1 MFGRLGRTS
10 IVVVIYQM
18 RGQRVRRVRRVSASY
33 SHFFRGLPD
42 RMPSDKTSRVLFFA
56 HLPDVDIHHPR
67 LPLRRNIERELQVNM
82 AACCALGAYII
93 YRLISFH
100 SSLSFSTSAL
110 TEAPKVQSSK
120 SARSSHCLITIQG
133 ITCSSCVEDV
143 ENACLSVP
151 GVFAAHV
158 SLQSLT
164 ARIVYDP
171 DQVNPKILGKKI
183 EQIGFGAAPQVQG
196 EEKWISQWLSAAS
209 SRDETVREWTR
220 AFTFSAALSGLV
232 FIIDATDHWFGRI
245 SVPISLLL
253 IKLILVAPTS
263 MFLGA
268 SIHKEAWRAV
278 LRARPNASL
287 LSSCGLIL
295 TLMAAMYVELDSN
308 PGSMQFRMTSACLLM
323 TVIIGGRV
331 TKCHFSQ
338 RSSQYP
344 ATLASAMPESANLAK
359 RIGSMD
365 EHTVSVPV
373 DILRPGDVIRVDPQE
388 NFPVDGTIVKGH
400 TSILQTII
408 NGELTPKAAGPG
420 ASVYAGSSNDLR
432 VVFIEVCAVKNET
445 WLGQTLKAIAQSDDA
460 KSDMSQFSDRLLG
473 RFSVL
478 VIIVATIAGVHHWTQ
493 HASISMILTR
503 IATVLLCACPCTL
516 DMGISACLMSAL
528 CEYPSLLVIYWTVL
542 LIGTAAAASRA
553 GILLT
558 PGFHIE
564 NTANAKAIVF
574 DKTGTLTTGE
584 LQIHSSHLERDWLVD
599 RFHSDLFWKLVGT
612 LARTSD
618 HPVSRLLCAELQQQ
632 VENNSVLDTEGF
644 KLLSHE
650 DHPGLGLSGLVSHK
664 ECQFNVIVGNQRL
677 LQMNNIYITTEQLSD
692 RNGSSLPVG
701 NVYVAIN
708 NSLAG
713 RIGYTDTIA
722 NGASHL
728 IRALHS
734 RGFSI
739 FIMTGDTRS
748 TATAVAESVGIP
760 TSNVYSSLLP
770 HEKAMKIERME
781 EQHGHTVMV
790 GDNANDVPA
799 LVTATFGFLLFH
811 RSPPNNDELSRLQ
824 SEPDAL
830 LLPSTKNGSEVHGM
844 ERVLYTLELV
854 QATSRRMHQILWCSL
869 IYNTAALCLAS
880 GLVSSLT
887 ISWLDLDP

>member
-1 MFGRLGRTS
+1 
-10 IVVVIYQM
+10 
-18 RGQRVRRVRRVSASY
+18 
-33 SHFFRGLPD
+33 
-42 RMPSDKTSRVLFFA
+42 
-56 HLPDVDIHHPR
+56 
-67 LPLRRNIERELQVNM
+67 M

-100 SSLSFSTSAL
+100 SSLSFPISVPNG
-110 TEAPKVQSSK
+110 APKVQTSK
-120 SARSSHCLITIQG
+120 SAKVSHCLIAIQG
-133 ITCSSCVEDV
+133 MTCSSCVENV
-143 ENACLSVP
+143 ENACSVP
-151 GVFAAHV
+151 GVLAARV

-171 DQVNPKILGKKI
+171 EQVNPKILAREI
-183 EQIGFGAAPQVQG
+183 EQTGFGAAPQLQN
-196 EEKWISQWLSAAS
+196 EEKWITQWLSAARS
-209 SRDETVREWTR
+209 KNKAVREWTR
-220 AFTFSAALSGLV
+220 AFSFAAALSGLV
-232 FIIDATDHWFGRI
+232 FIIEATNRWTGSI
-245 SVPISLLL
+245 SWPILLYP
-253 IKLILVAPTS
+253 IKLTLVVPTS
-263 MFLGA
+263 MWLSA
-268 SIHKEAWRAV
+268 SIHREAWRAIV
-278 LRARPNASL
+278 RARPNAAL
-287 LSSCGLIL
+287 LSSCGLIF
-295 TLMAAMYVELDSN
+295 TLVAAAYEDLDTD
-308 PGSMQFRMTSACLLM
+308 PCSMQFRMTSACLLM

-344 ATLASAMPESANLAK
+344 ATLASAMPESANLVK

-365 EHTVSVPV
+365 EHTVSVPI
-373 DILRPGDVIRVDPQE
+373 DILRPGDVVRVDPQE

-420 ASVYAGSSNDLR
+420 ASIYAGSSNDLR
-432 VVFIEVCAVKNET
+432 AVFMEVCAVNNET
-445 WLGQTLKAIAQSDDA
+445 WLGQTLKAMAQSDDA

-493 HASISMILTR
+493 HASISMVLSR

-528 CEYPSLLVIYWTVL
+528 S
-542 LIGTAAAASRA
+542 AASRA

-584 LQIHSSHLERDWLVD
+584 LQIHNLRLERDWLVD
-599 RFHSDLFWKLVGT
+599 PFHSDLFWNLVET
-612 LARTSD
+612 LTRTSD
-618 HPVSRLLCAELQQQ
+618 HPVSRLLCAELQRQDG
-632 VENNSVLDTEGF
+632 SSALDARGLE
-644 KLLSHE
+644 LLSHE
-650 DHPGLGLSGLVSHK
+650 DHPGLGLSGLVSYK
-664 ECQFNVIVGNQRL
+664 EWQFNLIVGNQRL
-677 LQMNNIYITTEQLSD
+677 LQMNNIYITTEHLSD
-692 RNGSSLPVG
+692 RRDSSLPVG
-701 NVYVAIN
+701 NVYIAIN
-708 NSLAG
+708 NCLAG
-713 RIGYTDTIA
+713 RIDYTDTIA
-722 NGASHL
+722 SGASHL
-728 IRALHS
+728 IRTLHS
-734 RGFSI
+734 RGFST
-739 FIMTGDTRS
+739 FIMTGDTKAA
-748 TATAVAESVGIP
+748 ATAVAESVGIA

-770 HEKAMKIERME
+770 HEKAKKIERME

-811 RSPPNNDELSRLQ
+811 SSPPNSDVLSRLQ

-844 ERVLYTLELV
+844 ERVLYTLDLV

-887 ISWLDLDP
+887 ISWLDLDPSSASLAMSVNSVVILVLSLQLNHPRPKRDDVLD